1 MSNAVVNTRKN
12 RRLFLRKL
20 FFNNECKE
28 RFISTGG
35 FILVNRK
42 NETTGD
48 WNVAV
53 FSPDIFK
60 HNYSKAI
67 SKGIKLEKFKVVAD
81 D

>member
-1 MSNAVVNTRKN
+1 M
-12 RRLFLRKL
+12 
-20 FFNNECKE
+20 
-28 RFISTGG
+28 
-35 FILVNRK
+35 NRK